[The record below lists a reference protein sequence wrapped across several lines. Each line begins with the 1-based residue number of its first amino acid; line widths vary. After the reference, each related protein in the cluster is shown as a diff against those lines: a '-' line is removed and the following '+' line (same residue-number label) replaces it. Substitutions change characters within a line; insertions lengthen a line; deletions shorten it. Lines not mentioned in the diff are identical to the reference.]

1 MKTTNQPIFFESAA
15 EFRRWLEENHKTAS
29 EVLVGYYKVK
39 SGKKS
44 MNWSESV
51 DQAICFGWIDGI
63 RKSIDEERYTI
74 RFTPRRR
81 DSNWSAVNIR
91 KVDQLTKLGLMR
103 PSGLA
108 AFQIRKESRSEIY
121 SFERKA
127 PSLSEEFEKQF
138 RANKK
143 AWAFFETLAPSY
155 QKAAINWVMS
165 AKQEVTRERRLAEL
179 MADSESGLKIK
190 AMRR

>member
-44 MNWSESV
+44 MSWSESV

-63 RKSIDEERYTI
+63 RKSIDQERYMN
-74 RFTPRRR
+74 RFTPRRAN
-81 DSNWSAVNIR
+81 SHWSAVNIR

-103 PSGLA
+103 PAGLA

-121 SFERKA
+121 SIERQA
-127 PSLSEEFEKQF
+127 PRLSEAFEKQF
-138 RANKK
+138 RANNK
-143 AWAFFETLAPSY
+143 AWDFFETLAPSY
-155 QKAAINWVMS
+155 QKAAINWVMA
-165 AKQEVTRERRLAEL
+165 AKQETTRKRRLAEL
-179 MADSESGLKIK
+179 IADSDSGLKIK
-190 AMRR
+190 VMRR